1 MMHLSENWAHVLWN
15 PDALGSEEK
24 KLWAELEPKIRALL
38 EELKENGHIETV
50 LVKHEAEALRP
61 VGDKFIEFVKL
72 QNTMNHLFEP
82 DVSRRFLAANK
93 EFGITGPIVAN
104 IWEAS
109 NLLTAL
115 LCTELFKLL
124 ILFHLKRGLEQDVY
138 KIARFNITMSRLA
151 PNAWQQLRKY
161 VDNDFRNSIAHGTY
175 AFLRRSG
182 KSIVEIYRDA
192 TLTVLDSMEL
202 HEFMIRAKEQNVLF
216 ICGFAVLYDL
226 RKKGWFT

>member
-1 MMHLSENWAHVLWN
+1 MHLSENWAQVVWN
-15 PDALGSEEK
+15 PDALGNGEK
-24 KLWAELEPKIRALL
+24 RLWAELEPKISALL

-61 VGDKFIEFVKL
+61 VGDKFNEFAEL
-72 QNTMNHLFEP
+72 QNTMNHVFEP

-93 EFGITGPIVAN
+93 EFGITEPIVAS
-104 IWEAS
+104 IWKAS
-109 NLLTAL
+109 SLLTAL

-138 KIARFNITMSRLA
+138 KIANFGNTMRRLA
-151 PNAWQQLRKY
+151 PNAWQQLREY

-175 AFLRRSG
+175 AFLRGSG
-182 KSIVEIYRDA
+182 KSIVETYRDA

-202 HEFMIRAKEQNVLF
+202 HEFMIRAKEQNVLYM
-216 ICGFAVLYDL
+216 CGFAVLYDL

>member
-1 MMHLSENWAHVLWN
+1 MPLSENWAQVVWN
-15 PDALGSEEK
+15 PDALGNKEK
-24 KLWAELEPKIRALL
+24 QLWAELEPRIRALL

-50 LVKHEAEALRP
+50 LVKDEVEALRP
-61 VGDKFIEFVKL
+61 MGDKFNEFARL
-72 QNTMNHLFEP
+72 QNTLNHLFEP
-82 DVSRRFLAANK
+82 EVSRRFLAANK
-93 EFGITGPIVAN
+93 EFGITARIVVN

-138 KIARFNITMSRLA
+138 KIASFSNTMRRLA
-151 PNAWQQLRKY
+151 PNAWEQLRGY
-161 VDNDFRNSIAHGTY
+161 VDNDFRNSIAHGTF
-175 AFLRRSG
+175 AFLRRG
-182 KSIVEIYRDA
+182 AKSIVETYRDA

-202 HEFMIRAKEQNVLF
+202 HEFMIRTKEQNVLF

-226 RKKGWFT
+226 RMKGWFT

>member
-1 MMHLSENWAHVLWN
+1 MPLSENWAQVVWN
-15 PDALGSEEK
+15 PDALGNKEK

-61 VGDKFIEFVKL
+61 VGDKFNEFAKL
-72 QNTMNHLFEP
+72 QNTMNHIFEAG
-82 DVSRRFLAANK
+82 VSQRFLAANK
-93 EFGITGPIVAN
+93 EFGLTEPIVAS
-104 IWEAS
+104 IWESS
-109 NLLTAL
+109 NLLIAL

-138 KIARFNITMSRLA
+138 KIARFTDTMSKLA
-151 PNAWQQLRKY
+151 PNAWKELREY
-161 VDNDFRNSIAHGTY
+161 VDNDFRNSIAHGTF
-175 AFLRRSG
+175 AFLRRGG

-216 ICGFAVLYDL
+216 ICGFAILYDL